1 MQKAYDLVP
10 EGYKFSKEINLEKN
24 MNHFVLVNLFSLL
37 VLLPVLPLLYFVDF
51 KNFDISLLLIGFL
64 AFFVIIMI
72 HEWIHGIFFYHY
84 SKKKVKYKFH
94 GWAFSASTPNTFYVK
109 HAYFVIGLAPA
120 VIINGILLILFFIF
134 KDLRLMFFFILAL
147 HFSGCAGDFYVTLLI
162 SKYPKDTIVEDTG
175 VGMLIFENKGIEPL
189 DNNF

>member
-10 EGYKFSKEINLEKN
+10 EGYQLSKEINLEKN
-24 MNHFVLVNLFSLL
+24 KTHFLLVNLFSLL
-37 VLLPVLPLLYFVDF
+37 LVLPVLPLLYFVDF
-51 KNFDISLLLIGFL
+51 SQFDLILFLIGFL

-72 HEWIHGIFFYHY
+72 HEWIHGIFFNHY

-109 HAYFVIGLAPA
+109 SAYLVIGLAPA

-134 KDLRLMFFFILAL
+134 KDLRIMLFFILAL

-162 SKYPKDTIVEDTG
+162 SKYPKDTMVEDTG

-189 DNNF
+189 ENDF